1 MNNRVLVGG
10 LIGGVCFFLLGFL
23 VYGMALADT
32 MEANMLPNL
41 NRPQAEFQWAFL
53 ILSNL
58 AFGFMVAYILDK
70 ANAAGFSSGA
80 TIGAI
85 VGFLLGLGINGA
97 LYATTFYWNSPTGLF
112 IDTIISAV
120 FGGIVGGVVGWYY
133 GRNRRVIVA

>member
-10 LIGGVCFFLLGFL
+10 LIGGVCFFVLGFL
-23 VYGMALADT
+23 VYGMAMADT

-112 IDTIISAV
+112 IDTIVTAIIGA
-120 FGGIVGGVVGWYY
+120 IVGGVVGWYY
-133 GRNRRVIVA
+133 GRNRTVIVA